1 MSPKIVEAIAEGSQ
15 PMGLTRRGLLICDM
29 LIDWAEQ
36 ERQFGFA
43 A

>member
-1 MSPKIVEAIAEGSQ
+1 MPRSVPNVLTTDR
-15 PMGLTRRGLLICDM
+15 LTRRALLICEM
-29 LIDWAEQ
+29 PIDWAEQ